1 MRDVLFLPLA
11 QNKELVLATDNT
23 GGIGLKEKD
32 AVKVD
37 YETIGYF
44 GMRVAM
50 LECLST
56 GAKPLFAVVYN
67 FCGDDHWLSLMKGVK
82 RTLKELQIE
91 HIPVTGSTESN
102 FSLEQSVVSFLAGG
116 EVEMESKKIAQT
128 PPDAQWA
135 VIGTPL
141 VGSDVLHY
149 QEQIAPL
156 QLFQQIIELE
166 EVYELLPVGSKGIFY
181 EANMLANMNGITIK
195 EIETDLD
202 IHASSGPATCW
213 IVTYHPA
220 GEAKI
225 RSIAGPWFH
234 RLHLVKSE

>member
-1 MRDVLFLPLA
+1 MRDVLFLPIA
-11 QNKELVLATDNT
+11 QNKELVFATDNT

-67 FCGDDHWLSLMKGVK
+67 FCGDDHWMSLMKGVK
-82 RTLKELQIE
+82 RTLKELHID

-102 FSLEQSVVSFLAGG
+102 FSFEQSAVGFLAGG
-116 EVEMESKKIAQT
+116 EVEIESKKIAQT

-141 VGSDVLHY
+141 VGPDVLNH

-202 IHASSGPATCW
+202 IQASSGPATCW

-220 GEAKI
+220 GETKI
-225 RSIAGPWFH
+225 RSLVDQWFH

>member
-1 MRDVLFLPLA
+1 MRDVLFLPIA

-32 AVKVD
+32 VVKAD

-82 RTLKELQIE
+82 RTLKEFQIE

-102 FSLEQSVVSFLAGG
+102 VPLEQSAVGFLAGG
-116 EVEMESKKIAQT
+116 EVEMANKKISQT
-128 PPDAQWA
+128 PPDAHWA

-141 VGSDVLHY
+141 VGPDVLKH
-149 QEQIAPL
+149 QKQIAPL
-156 QLFQQIIELE
+156 QLFQKMLALE

-181 EANMLANMNGITIK
+181 EANMLANMNGMKIK
-195 EIETDLD
+195 EIDTDLD
-202 IHASSGPATCW
+202 IYASSGPATCW

-220 GEAKI
+220 GETKI
-225 RSIAGPWFH
+225 RSMAGQWFH